1 MISKDL
7 NSVAINDLM
16 ELKENKVNESKILEY
31 KKDLKLVRDQDKKE
45 FLSDISSF
53 ANTSGGD
60 IIYGITES
68 EGIPTDLDG
77 MQIENIDM
85 FKQQIENII
94 RDGLEPRISGYSI
107 KEIEKE
113 KNTYFLIIRVPKSWI
128 SPHRVIFKDS
138 SKFYGRNSNGK
149 YQLDVSELRSL
160 FSLSDSISTKT
171 KLFREERISKLIS
184 EETTMKLSGKRI
196 VALHIIPLL
205 SLSQPQSYDIKI
217 INTKKEQAKPMC
229 SGGWDVIYNFD
240 GMISFNGHFGSDIT
254 SYTQFYRNGIIE
266 AVTTKLEYSPE
277 NKAVFIPSAILEKNF
292 FEALRNYFNI
302 YKELKVDFPA
312 YLLVSMINYKGVY
325 LGVDPRFGHYY
336 DLVPVD
342 RDILFFPEVYIENSE
357 YNFHS
362 ILRPIFDTLWNS
374 CGFER
379 CLNYD
384 QNGSYNP
391 K

>member
-7 NSVAINDLM
+7 NSVTIKDLLD
-16 ELKENKVNESKILEY
+16 LKENKVNESKTLEY
-31 KKDLKLVRDQDKKE
+31 KKELKLAKDQDKKE

-53 ANTSGGD
+53 ANTTGGD
-60 IIYGITES
+60 IIYGITEV
-68 EGIPTDLDG
+68 EGIPSALDAI
-77 MQIENIDM
+77 QIENIDM

-107 KEIEKE
+107 KEIK
-113 KNTYFLIIRVPKSWI
+113 KDQSTYFLIIRVPKSWI
-128 SPHRVIFKDS
+128 SPHRVTFQNS

-149 YQLDVSELRSL
+149 YELDVSELRNL

-171 KLFREERISKLIS
+171 KQFREERVTKLIS
-184 EETTMKLSGKRI
+184 EETSIKLTGKRI

-217 INTKKEQAKPMC
+217 INTKREQAKPLC
-229 SGGWDVIYNFD
+229 AGGWDVIYNFD
-240 GMISFNGHFGSDIT
+240 GMISFNGHVGSDIT

-266 AVTTKLEYSPE
+266 AVTTKLEYSPD
-277 NKAVFIPSAILEKNF
+277 NKAVFIPSTILENNF
-292 FEALRNYFNI
+292 YEALRNYFNL

-312 YLLVSMINYKGVY
+312 YLLVSMINYKGVF
-325 LGVDPRFGHYY
+325 LGVDSRFGNYY
-336 DLVPVD
+336 DLVSID
-342 RDILFFPEVYIENSE
+342 RDILFFPEVYIENNE

-384 QNGSYNP
+384 QTGSYNP